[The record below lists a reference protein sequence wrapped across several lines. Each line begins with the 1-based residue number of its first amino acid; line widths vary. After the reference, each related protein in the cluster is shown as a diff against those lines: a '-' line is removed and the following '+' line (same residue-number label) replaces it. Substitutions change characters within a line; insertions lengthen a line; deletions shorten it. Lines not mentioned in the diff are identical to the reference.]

1 MNVYTECYH
10 FMIYKQYSSSRSRW
24 PVEFSWYNN
33 IIVEDVSCILRLHLL
48 FYNVLLVSN
57 RWMCGGIVESTIS
70 GALLSDRGTGHW
82 AYKSYDVTTP
92 LTTQTVSPRGS
103 RSPCPAQK
111 GIIGFWGKIISVLS
125 VALSLRLGLAVVCFW
140 PEVSQS
146 LSSHPDKKGILGKDY
161 LCVVGRLVP
170 EAGLAVVCCWL
181 EVSDLARSCGTIT
194 VGISDARSDY
204 CLSSDLTST

>member
-1 MNVYTECYH
+1 M
-10 FMIYKQYSSSRSRW
+10 
-24 PVEFSWYNN
+24 
-33 IIVEDVSCILRLHLL
+33 EDVSCILRLHLL

-103 RSPCPAQK
+103 RSPCPDQ
-111 GIIGFWGKIISVLS
+111 
-125 VALSLRLGLAVVCFW
+125 
-140 PEVSQS
+140 
-146 LSSHPDKKGILGKDY
+146 KGILGKDY

-170 EAGLAVVCCWL
+170 EAGLAVVCC
-181 EVSDLARSCGTIT
+181 
-194 VGISDARSDY
+194 
-204 CLSSDLTST
+204 